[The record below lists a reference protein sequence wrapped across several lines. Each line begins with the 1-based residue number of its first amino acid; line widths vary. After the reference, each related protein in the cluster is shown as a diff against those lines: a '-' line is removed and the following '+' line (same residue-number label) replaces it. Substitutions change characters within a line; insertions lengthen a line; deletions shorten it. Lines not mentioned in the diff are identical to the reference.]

1 MSATEN
7 SSEHVTCLALSG
19 GVGGAKLAL
28 GLYHHLPP
36 AELAVAANVGD
47 DFEHLGLTICPDI
60 DTLSYTLSGLA
71 NLETGWGRTGDTP
84 TFMRALADLGGETW
98 FHLGDGDLAMHV
110 ARSHRLRAGESLSRI
125 TTDFCT
131 RLGIEAGIWPASNDP
146 LRTLV
151 NTADGPLAL
160 QHYFVREKCAP
171 IVTGFRYDGTDSAR
185 ANPDILA
192 ALSAPTLR
200 AVIICPSN
208 PFISIDPILALAE
221 MKRALRDCAAPIVA
235 VSPIVGGTA
244 LKGPTAKMMQELGKA
259 VSADTVARHYG
270 ELIDGFVLDP
280 VDAALGQAVRDNG
293 LHTLITPSVMETLD
307 DKIRLAKEVFTFA
320 VSLTKTR

>member
-192 ALSAPTLR
+192 ALTAPTLR

-221 MKRALRDCAAPIVA
+221 INRALRDCAAPIVA

>member
-47 DFEHLGLTICPDI
+47 GFEHLGLTICPDI

-131 RLGIEAGIWPASNDP
+131 RLGIGAHIWPASNDP
-146 LRTLV
+146 VRTLV

-293 LHTLITPSVMETLD
+293 LHTLITPSVMKTLD